1 MIPNQDWQAE
11 DYDLE
16 DEFSAEIISLRAQR
30 KDLEVPKQLDR
41 KIARIARHSIADSL
55 QTSWLLSQ
63 SARLTLVILLFFA
76 IGIAYVLSLP

>member
-30 KDLEVPKQLDR
+30 KDLEVPK
-41 KIARIARHSIADSL
+41 
-55 QTSWLLSQ
+55 
-63 SARLTLVILLFFA
+63 
-76 IGIAYVLSLP
+76 